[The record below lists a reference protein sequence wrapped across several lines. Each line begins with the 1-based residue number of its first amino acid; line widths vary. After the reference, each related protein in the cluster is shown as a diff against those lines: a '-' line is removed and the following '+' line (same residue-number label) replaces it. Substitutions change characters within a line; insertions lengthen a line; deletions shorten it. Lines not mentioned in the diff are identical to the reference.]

1 MLFNPDHRKQR
12 MEVHFLKVKNQ
23 DSLLLLEFNDN
34 TIQTVK
40 VYIYLAFH

>member
-12 MEVHFLKVKNQ
+12 MEVYFLNVKNQ